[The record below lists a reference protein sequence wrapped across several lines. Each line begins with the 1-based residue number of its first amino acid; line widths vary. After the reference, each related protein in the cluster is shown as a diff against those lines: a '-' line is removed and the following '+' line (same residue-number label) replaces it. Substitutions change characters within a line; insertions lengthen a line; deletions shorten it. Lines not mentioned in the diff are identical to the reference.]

1 MTSLSQVC
9 VALHPFSTLAPWPP
23 PPQVLSDSYTAGREQ
38 FFRAYL
44 EYQKAMEPLRDL
56 ASLGVLDVDMGP
68 LCENIGLA
76 DLLFSLGPKPSVA
89 GPQRDEWRALLARL
103 YHEATVCT
111 DATRTM
117 DLLDGAGKASK
128 GLSSH
133 LKGYLSHE
141 RQGELADGIKN
152 DLRPK
157 EGKRGGVATICGGV
171 HYQCAEEFA
180 TTSANAKQSDCLAG
194 VVDEDTIPVLRS
206 FLCSGATHECFL
218 MFDLILIP
226 HLMACPHERRGRVA
240 HGRGGGGHSE
250 AGRGGERRR
259 RHAAR
264 GLAACSHRGDVQR
277 GGRRR
282 RVVDCKGG
290 VGRLRGGGARSRL
303 GARVGGGRCQAASC
317 IRRGGEGTVCRARA
331 LVARAHAPVPDAALA
346 TRARRLL
353 RCFRRLR
360 LRLRLLPADR
370 RRRRHRLCERDVV
383 LARAHIWPVAGLLGP
398 EDHLESREE

>member
-226 HLMACPHERRGRVA
+226 LLMACPHV
-240 HGRGGGGHSE
+240 
-250 AGRGGERRR
+250 
-259 RHAAR
+259 
-264 GLAACSHRGDVQR
+264 
-277 GGRRR
+277 
-282 RVVDCKGG
+282 RVVLVDHGCKYGKHLKALESLPAEIRDRVTTG
-290 VGRLRGGGARSRL
+290 VPMMHAEVHIL
-303 GARVGGGRCQAASC
+303 SC
-317 IRRGGEGTVCRARA
+317 
-331 LVARAHAPVPDAALA
+331 
-346 TRARRLL
+346 RLL
-353 RCFRRLR
+353 HSSLYIEGLGYIPGESSEQLWNQLKPFTKSTRNMTWANHLDFMNLALR
-360 LRLRLLPADR
+360 WITKRK
-370 RRRRHRLCERDVV
+370 
-383 LARAHIWPVAGLLGP
+383 VAGLFKASWCIIITMYVCMYVCIIIYGAYQTGRNEWGCSSTTGP
-398 EDHLESREE
+398 K